1 MKALCD
7 NTKDKEKIKVLK
19 VTVDQVMSW
28 EPCDDYTRERVEE
41 LFAGR
46 ESLSALEITELDIPA
61 KDIMWAVLC
70 EELLP
75 AEILHKFA
83 CRCAEQALIRERE
96 AGREPDPCSWA
107 AIKAKRKWLLGEIT
121 DGELAAARVAAES
134 AARVAAEFA
143 ARAAVYDAAW
153 VAAWLAAWNAAWNA
167 ADAANAAAWDAAMS
181 AARSAQVAILQT
193 LLREA
198 EEA

>member
-7 NTKDKEKIKVLK
+7 NTKDKEEIKVLK

-28 EPCDDYTRERVEE
+28 LPCEDYTRERVEE

-46 ESLSALEITELDIPA
+46 EALSAMEILELDIPVGD
-61 KDIMWAVLC
+61 KLWAVLR
-70 EELLP
+70 EELIP
-75 AEILHKFA
+75 AETLYEFG
-83 CRCAEQALIRERE
+83 CRCDTAWDTAW
-96 AGREPDPCSWA
+96 DA
-107 AIKAKRKWLLGEIT
+107 A
-121 DGELAAARVAAES
+121 
-134 AARVAAEFA
+134 
-143 ARAAVYDAAW
+143 DAAW
-153 VAAWLAAWNAAWNA
+153 
-167 ADAANAAAWDAAMS
+167 DAANAAAWDVADAADAAWDTAMS